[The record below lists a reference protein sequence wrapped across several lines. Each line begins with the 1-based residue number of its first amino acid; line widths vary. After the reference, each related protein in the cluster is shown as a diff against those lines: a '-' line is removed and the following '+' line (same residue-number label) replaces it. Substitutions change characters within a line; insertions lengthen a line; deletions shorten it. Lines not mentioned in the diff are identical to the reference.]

1 VTSGALGDVGRRAGV
16 GRALARGLAVAS
28 LDAPPVAVAWALLL
42 AQAGGGAPRPVEL
55 ALLAA
60 GVWLGYAADRW
71 LDGRRLGARAAT
83 ARHRF
88 AARHPGPLAA
98 AWGLVFVLALIA
110 AFLWLD
116 PPLLARGVA
125 LAALV
130 ATYTLATGAWPDV
143 LRRVVP
149 REVAV
154 GLLFSAAVAIFA
166 WPDGR
171 WSAERGLLV
180 AGLALLAVH
189 NTLTVAVLERR
200 RDRRAG
206 ELSAASTWAH
216 LDRRLDP
223 AGGLAALASLL
234 IAVFAAGR
242 PSAAAFLGLAAGSAA
257 LVALRRRA
265 PRRLPAALAVDL
277 VTAIAALL
285 GLASA
290 PLG

>member
-1 VTSGALGDVGRRAGV
+1 MTTGALGDAGPRAGI

-42 AQAGGGAPRPVEL
+42 AHAGGGSPRPVEL

-88 AARHPGPLAA
+88 AARYPGPLAVVWA
-98 AWGLVFVLALIA
+98 AVLALSLVVA
-110 AFLWLD
+110 VEWLD
-116 PPLLARGVA
+116 RAQLARGVA
-125 LAALV
+125 LAAVV
-130 ATYTLATGAWPDV
+130 AVYTIATGAWPEV

-154 GLLFSAAVAIFA
+154 GLLFTTAVALFA
-166 WPDGR
+166 WPDGG
-171 WSAERGLLV
+171 WSAERGLLA

-189 NTLTVAVLERR
+189 NTMTVAVLERR

-206 ELSAASTWAH
+206 ELSAAATWAD
-216 LDRRLDP
+216 LERRLDP

-234 IAVFAAGR
+234 IAVLAAGR

-265 PRRLPAALAVDL
+265 PRRVPAALAVDL
-277 VTAIAALL
+277 VTALAALL

-290 PLG
+290 LLG